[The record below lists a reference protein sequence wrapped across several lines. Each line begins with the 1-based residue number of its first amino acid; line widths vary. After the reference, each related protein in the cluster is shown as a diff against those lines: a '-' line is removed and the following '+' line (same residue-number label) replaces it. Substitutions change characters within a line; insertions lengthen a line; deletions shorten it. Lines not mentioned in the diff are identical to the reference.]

1 MSNGVSTR
9 RTFVKVLGST
19 VVGLA
24 GCGGPTGVV
33 VGNARI
39 TARPGTPAT
48 VTTPGTRALG
58 LGVGTTDR
66 DGLLLVPASYDPNT
80 PTPLM
85 LSLHGAG
92 STAEQS
98 IDAFG
103 PYAEA
108 EGFVLLAPES
118 RASTW
123 DAITGA
129 YGQDVRFVDDA
140 LALTF
145 VLCNIDPTRVII
157 EGFSDGASYG
167 LGLGLANGDLFTH
180 LMAFSPGFIPAF
192 EGDPV
197 GTPRVF
203 VSHGTNDPVLPI
215 DASSRA
221 IVEQLEGQGYDVLF
235 VEHESG
241 HAIPASAA
249 NQAIA
254 WALGD

>member
-1 MSNGVSTR
+1 MSGSGHTR

-19 VVGLA
+19 VVGLT
-24 GCGGPTGVV
+24 GCGGPNEVV
-33 VGNARI
+33 VSSARI
-39 TARPGTPAT
+39 SARPGTPTT
-48 VTTPGTRALG
+48 VTTPGLQPLG
-58 LGVGTTDR
+58 FGGPSR
-66 DGLLLVPASYDPNT
+66 DGLLLVPASYDPNS

-92 STAEQS
+92 GTAEQS
-98 IDAFG
+98 TDALG

-123 DAITGA
+123 DAITGS
-129 YGQDVRFVDDA
+129 YGRDVGFVDDA

-145 VLCNIDPTRVII
+145 AICNIDPARIII

-215 DASSRA
+215 DATGRA

-241 HAIPASAA
+241 HAIPVSVA